1 MKTDRF
7 TLMFISMLVALA
19 TLLAACAPAATPTA
33 APATEAPAVA
43 TEAPTEVATE
53 APTEAPAP
61 VTIQYWHTHSDP
73 ETAQLDKVIAAFEA
87 ANPGIKVETT
97 RYAYN
102 DYKTALLTAISSGDV
117 PDVAR
122 LDIAWVSEFADQGA
136 LVQLDGT
143 LPDFDNIIKDT
154 YPGPLSTNLWKDHYY
169 GLPLDTNTQ
178 VLLWNKSDF
187 EAAGL
192 KAPPA
197 TMEEFAAD
205 ACKLTDAAKK
215 QYGYAEGGTYFWAP
229 APVFYAMG
237 GKVTDE
243 KITTATGYVNGP
255 ESMAAFTMLK
265 DLYDKG
271 CLSPNLLGG
280 GIATDAG
287 HAEGTYAMIIDG
299 PWMVDI
305 YKNNYP
311 DFQVNFAPIPTGPQG
326 TTSSVVGGEDV
337 VVLEGSKNQEAA
349 MKWAAYLLSPEA
361 QKMMAE
367 VGQMPTLA
375 SLAGDPAM
383 PSYFAVFQEQLKTAQ
398 ARVPHPKWGDMDN
411 AINNAYQ
418 RMLKGEQTPQEA
430 LDQAAEE
437 INALLK

>member
-1 MKTDRF
+1 MKTNRF
-7 TLMFISMLVALA
+7 VWMLVSLLIVSAA
-19 TLLAACAPAATPTA
+19 LLAACGSPAATPTA
-33 APATEAPAVA
+33 APVVTEASAVA
-43 TEAPTEVATE
+43 TEAPTV

-73 ETAQLDKVIAAFEA
+73 ETAQLDQVIAAFEA
-87 ANPGIKVETT
+87 SNPGIKVETT

-102 DYKTALLTAISSGDV
+102 DYKTALLTAISSGSV

-136 LVQLDGT
+136 LVQLDGK

-154 YPGPLSTNLWKDHYY
+154 FPGPLSTNKWKDHYY

-178 VLLWNKSDF
+178 VLLWNKADF
-187 EAAGL
+187 DAAGL
-192 KAPPA
+192 TTPPA

-205 ACKLTDAAKK
+205 ACKLTDVAKK

-243 KITTATGYVNGP
+243 NITTATGYVNGP
-255 ESMAAFTMLK
+255 ESVAAFTMLK

-287 HAEGTYAMIIDG
+287 HAEGTYGMIIDG

-305 YKNNYP
+305 YKSNYP
-311 DFQVNFAPIPTGPQG
+311 DFKVNFAPIPTGPQG

-337 VVLEGSKNQEAA
+337 VILEGSKNQEAA

-361 QKMMAE
+361 QKMMAS

-383 PSYFAVFQEQLKTAQ
+383 PPYFAVFQEQLKTAQ

-430 LDQAAEE
+430 LDQAATE
-437 INALLK
+437 IDALLK

>member
-1 MKTDRF
+1 MKTNRLP
-7 TLMFISMLVALA
+7 LMFLSLIVAFT
-19 TLLAACAPAATPTA
+19 TLLAACAPVATPTA
-33 APATEAPAVA
+33 APATQAPSVA
-43 TEAPTEVATE
+43 TEAPTVAPTQ
-53 APTEAPAP
+53 APTEAAEP

-87 ANPGIKVETT
+87 TNPGIKIAPT

-136 LVQLDGT
+136 LVQLDGK
-143 LPDFDNIIKDT
+143 LPDFDTIVKDT
-154 YPGPLSTNLWKDHYY
+154 YPGPLSTNFWKGHYY

-187 EAAGL
+187 DAAGIS
-192 KAPPA
+192 APPA

-243 KITTATGYVNGP
+243 NITTATGYVNGP
-255 ESMAAFTMLK
+255 ESVAAFTMLK

-271 CLSPNLLGG
+271 CMSPNLLGG

-287 HAEGTYAMIIDG
+287 HAQGTYGMIIDG

-311 DFQVNFAPIPTGPQG
+311 DFKVNFAPIPTGPQG
-326 TTSSVVGGEDV
+326 ATSSVVGGEDV

-375 SLAGDPAM
+375 SLTGDPSM
-383 PSYFAVFQEQLKTAQ
+383 PPYFAVFQEQLKTAQ

-430 LDQAAEE
+430 LDQAADE

>member
-1 MKTDRF
+1 
-7 TLMFISMLVALA
+7 MLVSLLIVSA
-19 TLLAACAPAATPTA
+19 TLLAACGAPAATPTA
-33 APATEAPAVA
+33 APVVTEAPAVA
-43 TEAPTEVATE
+43 TEAPTV

-73 ETAQLDKVIAAFEA
+73 ETAQLDQVIAAFEA

-102 DYKTALLTAISSGDV
+102 DYKTALLTAISSGSV

-136 LVQLDGT
+136 LVQLDGK

-154 YPGPLSTNLWKDHYY
+154 FPGPLSTNKWKDHYY

-178 VLLWNKSDF
+178 VLLWNKADF
-187 EAAGL
+187 DAAGITT
-192 KAPPA
+192 PPA

-243 KITTATGYVNGP
+243 NITTATGYVNGP
-255 ESMAAFTMLK
+255 ESVAAFTMLK

-287 HAEGTYAMIIDG
+287 HAQGTYAMIIDG

-305 YKNNYP
+305 YKSNYP

-337 VVLEGSKNQEAA
+337 VVLDGSKNQEAA

-361 QKMMAE
+361 QKMMAS

-383 PSYFAVFQEQLKTAQ
+383 PPYFAVFQEQLKTAQ

-430 LDQAAEE
+430 LDQAATE
-437 INALLK
+437 IDALLK

>member
-1 MKTDRF
+1 MKTNRF
-7 TLMFISMLVALA
+7 VWMCISLLIVWA
-19 TLLAACAPAATPTA
+19 TLLTACGSAATPSS
-33 APATEAPAVA
+33 APETEAPSVA
-43 TEAPTEVATE
+43 TEAPTT
-53 APTEAPAP
+53 APTEAPVESAEP

-73 ETAQLDKVIAAFEA
+73 ETAQLDQVITAFEE
-87 ANPGIKVETT
+87 ANPGIQVETS

-136 LVQLDGT
+136 LVQLDGN
-143 LPDFDNIIKDT
+143 LPDFDNIVKDT
-154 YPGPLSTNLWKDHYY
+154 YPGPLSTNFWKGHYY

-178 VLLWNKSDF
+178 VLLWNKSLF
-187 EAAGL
+187 EAAGIST
-192 KAPPA
+192 PPA
-197 TMEEFAAD
+197 TMEEFATV
-205 ACKLTDAAKK
+205 ACQLTDAAKK
-215 QYGYAEGGTYFWAP
+215 QYGYAQGGTYFWAP
-229 APVFYAMG
+229 APIFYAMG

-243 KITTATGYVNGP
+243 AITTATGYINGS
-255 ESMAAFTMLK
+255 ESVAAFTMLK

-311 DFQVNFAPIPTGPQG
+311 EFEVNFAPIPTGLQG

-337 VVLEGSKNQEAA
+337 VVLEGTENQEAA

-375 SLAGDPAM
+375 SLAGDPVM

-398 ARVPHPKWGDMDN
+398 ARVPHPKWSDMDN

-418 RMLKGEQTPQEA
+418 RILNGDQTPQEA

-437 INALLK
+437 INALLQ